1 MLKFHSFIRQTI
13 KMMMLISLMGGCALM
28 DETTGDPDVC
38 PMPTI
43 LKTGQELV
51 RFRPGVGYDLNK
63 TVFHVKLN
71 TFDGE
76 CDIGKKEITLNIAL
90 SMTALRGAA
99 MIKDKA
105 EFAYWVWVVD
115 REKKVLTRN
124 RTPVIAKFE
133 GRDSRID
140 FSDIF
145 DVIIPQR
152 LDHSPPDWRIYIG
165 LELTKEELAY
175 NRRRL
180 GSTRR
185 R

>member
-1 MLKFHSFIRQTI
+1 MRLLPSPLRR
-13 KMMMLISLMGGCALM
+13 SLAALLLPLVGGCGLVG
-28 DETTGDPDVC
+28 ESSGDPDIC
-38 PMPTI
+38 PLPTI
-43 LKTGQELV
+43 FKTTQELV
-51 RFRPGVGYDLNK
+51 RFKPGAGYDLSQAL
-63 TVFHVKLN
+63 FHVKLN
-71 TFDGE
+71 TFQGE
-76 CDIGKKEITLNIAL
+76 CDIGKKEITLTIDL

-99 MIKDKA
+99 MTKDQSQ
-105 EFAYWVWVVD
+105 FAYWVWVVD
-115 REKKVLTRN
+115 RNKKVLTRN
-124 RTPVIAKFE
+124 RTPVITKFE

-152 LDHSPPDWRIYIG
+152 EDHAPPDWRIYIG

-180 GSTRR
+180 GSKRR

>member
-1 MLKFHSFIRQTI
+1 MKI
-13 KMMMLISLMGGCALM
+13 
-28 DETTGDPDVC
+28 
-38 PMPTI
+38 
-43 LKTGQELV
+43 
-51 RFRPGVGYDLNK
+51 
-63 TVFHVKLN
+63 
-71 TFDGE
+71 TFDWLKDHLQTKNSE
-76 CDIGKKEITLNIAL
+76 RQLINKLTDIGLEVESIESTSDLDKFVIAKIIKSEKHPNADRLKVCDVDIGEKEITLNIAL

-99 MIKDKA
+99 MLKDKA

-133 GRDSRID
+133 GRDSQID

-152 LDHSPPDWRIYIG
+152 PDHSPPDWRIYIG

-180 GSTRR
+180 GSMRR

>member
-1 MLKFHSFIRQTI
+1 MSKPHSFIRQII
-13 KMMMLISLMGGCALM
+13 KAMIMVSSMGGCALM

-51 RFRPGVGYDLNK
+51 KFRPGVGHDLSK
-63 TVFHVKLN
+63 IVFHVKLN

-99 MIKDKA
+99 MLKDNA

-115 REKKVLTRN
+115 RKKRVLTRN
-124 RTPVIAKFE
+124 RTPVSAKFE

-152 LDHSPPDWRIYIG
+152 SDHSPPDWRIYIG